1 MEAII
6 TTLRET
12 AADLAAVG
20 TYYADDARNIT
31 RIAKRLEN
39 SLRTANGITPIT
51 DDEEDDE

>member
-39 SLRTANGITPIT
+39 SLRIANGITPIT
-51 DDEEDDE
+51 DEEDDE